1 MKKNIIL
8 LAILVLA
15 SVLTVTGT
23 VFAEGAEPPAPP
35 EAPIIE
41 APVLPDEP
49 PTAVATAALE
59 TSARETPAL
68 ENTGEEAPAEIITP
82 EIDLEEMP
90 GDDAILSA
98 TPQETP
104 QEIGESSEAGIIVEE
119 AEPAVDIVVINEE
132 GEPLALASEEAAQE
146 LAAPDPY
153 FTSGGTR
160 YSFYQAAGAC
170 AGAAHCMDGL
180 ANPIQAAIEYIQAN
194 GTTPDDGSIYVEKGT
209 YTGAVTVD
217 GTLANMSSLT
227 GLIGISS
234 GGVYP
239 TINGTLTLSGLPNNG
254 FTLSGFNVTGGVTIQ
269 NSSASPESFVIENV
283 TGSLTMDNVTVYAPE
298 ETGVHIKN
306 HKGNIILNDINVG
319 HSTDGAHGIWV
330 ENQISGNLTI
340 TDSEF
345 RFNSG
350 VALKLESKGIV
361 TLDQV
366 IVQDCLSGI
375 EVDGFSSLTIRDTGS
390 VGNDRYGIRTQ
401 SAGKPVTM
409 AGILT
414 DSNGTSGCTDCGGI
428 YILNA
433 GNVVLNTIRS
443 SFTNGSG
450 IKVTSSGKISLTD
463 CSAEDN
469 ALSGID
475 LYTPNGTV
483 SVDGVVAVTNHQTG
497 VSIESRGATLRNI
510 IADENYTD
518 GIRLVLSGGSAL
530 LENIEANQNGHWGI
544 HFDTTEIYPK
554 AVASIILK
562 NSFASHNGQGGIF
575 IRSLGAVTLSNCGA
589 YENSADDGIFI
600 ATTGAVKVSSTQA
613 AANAGNGLQI
623 EGIYK
628 QGYFDG
634 AWRNVSM
641 TSPASVTVN
650 FISSSQ
656 TMSDFNQNGKS
667 LDWSL
672 GLHGLQVISQKPVVL
687 SNIGAHQNNGYGI
700 YVCGPE
706 LYNATTSTTT
716 MQRAGAVTINSLISG
731 VRNDVSE
738 NMIGVNI
745 FSAGAVTLADIN
757 SDSNNE
763 RGIQVD
769 TLGAITLKNA
779 RDNNTQGSD
788 SVKLVNTSAA
798 GNMPVTISNLEI
810 SNTQGD
816 SGAAL
821 LVQSKGA
828 ISINGMSIYDNR
840 CTGAKL
846 ENDNS
851 GKGNITVLN
860 SNVENS
866 KDKGI
871 EAESNGSILFTSVR
885 ANNNG
890 QEGVYLFNQ
899 GAATLA
905 PISLTDCEFNRNGT
919 SGLQAFSRGMITLKN
934 VGAYEN
940 GDTGIALDNAVTGS
954 KANVTLTVVSADSN
968 NATGLVVSTN
978 GQVQITD
985 LATNNNAKRNG
996 WLGNESDEGFTV
1008 QDYYNQGMGLDR
1020 WDFRA
1025 VHNATISILLRADAL
1040 WPLNRADFQP
1050 VLRLYDAK
1058 TDEEIS
1064 VSLIYSEG
1072 AVGFSLMPLDAGYS
1086 DTHDYYVLV
1095 GSSSN
1100 DGFYR
1105 LSRNDSDPDSVENM
1119 YFVNGANITT
1129 GGNVSIKGLDNFNN
1143 STAGLSVT
1151 TTGNSNITLAGVS
1164 VNGNG
1169 AEGMYLTCGRNPED
1183 WNDFG
1188 WGTGTIS
1195 ISGSSFSNSNG
1206 WEGLMMATSGNIILQ
1221 QFDAVNNGQATG
1233 NFGIKVHE
1241 DHAAKSVTIGGLTAH
1256 NNSGGMSIRASGNIT
1271 ITKADISNNYGQ
1283 GGLYLDN
1290 CLADEG
1296 VCSGSGLITLT
1307 NVTAN
1312 DNQANGMELYSKGV
1326 ITLNTVQGGSNQ
1338 QNGIVVSNR
1347 YDGTSANLV
1356 FKGVFADNNAMTGVR
1371 ATTNGSLLL
1380 ANVNANENNLSKG
1393 GMNSGES
1400 VQDYLNKSKG
1410 SDYWFFEAEAETP
1423 YTITLLADGTNFD
1436 LELLN
1441 RMDFDPLLKLYRLD
1455 EDNNLVEITSG
1466 FTITHVE
1473 DTSYRI
1479 EWTPGA
1485 DEGGTYALE
1494 ATSTDSSGYYR
1505 LSINHDASEYMRYF
1519 VDGFSYEA
1527 GGSVALSGVNHFNNN
1542 EQNGLVGSSQGS
1554 VTLSNVYANG
1564 NGKEGIYV
1572 NNLGGSGGVTLGGIS
1587 QTNNNGYEG
1596 LRVESNGAVSL
1607 SGLDACGNGFSGVSV
1622 IGAGAKL
1629 SLLNL
1634 SGNGVDGLNLAT
1646 SGAVAIDALRA
1657 WNNKVCGAYVE
1668 TNGAS
1673 LTVKNSSFL
1682 RNGIYGLAYM
1692 NDPAITFTAA
1702 NNAYQRNGDN
1712 YPDGR
1717 DNLVAI
1723 IP

>member
-1 MKKNIIL
+1 MKKHIFL
-8 LAILVLA
+8 LTTLVLA
-15 SVLTVTGT
+15 AMLVVTGT
-23 VFAEGAEPPAPP
+23 VFAEGEEPPVVPATPAIA
-35 EAPIIE
+35 ETT
-41 APVLPDEP
+41 APVIADEEI
-49 PTAVATAALE
+49 ATQAPENPAQ
-59 TSARETPAL
+59 ETPAAEIPIEEIPDGDPLAETVL
-68 ENTGEEAPAEIITP
+68 EEIPAEDALLETAP
-82 EIDLEEMP
+82 GETGAAAETEIL
-90 GDDAILSA
+90 A
-98 TPQETP
+98 
-104 QEIGESSEAGIIVEE
+104 EE
-119 AEPAVDIVVINEE
+119 AEPAVAIVVVDET
-132 GEPLALASEEAAQE
+132 GKPLALASEEAAQE

-160 YSFYQAAGAC
+160 YSFYQAVGAC
-170 AGAAHCMDGL
+170 AGAANCMDGL

-209 YTGAVTVD
+209 YTGAVTLD
-217 GTLANMSSLT
+217 GTLAHMSSLT

-239 TINGTLTLSGLPNNG
+239 TINGTLTLTGLPNNG

-401 SAGKPVTM
+401 SAGKAVTM
-409 AGILT
+409 SGILT

-443 SFTNGSG
+443 SFTDGSG
-450 IKVTSSGKISLTD
+450 LKVTASGKISLTD
-463 CSAEDN
+463 CSAEGN

-530 LENIEANQNGHWGI
+530 LENIEANQNGQWGI

-554 AVASIILK
+554 AVAGITLK

-600 ATTGAVKVSSTQA
+600 ATTGTVKVSSTQA

-641 TSPASVTVN
+641 ASPASVTVN

-656 TMSDFNQNGKS
+656 TMSEFNQNGKS
-667 LDWSL
+667 SDWSL
-672 GLHGLQVISQKPVVL
+672 GLHGLQVISQKPVVI

-706 LYNATTSTTT
+706 LYNATTGTTT
-716 MQRAGAVTINSLISG
+716 LARAGTVTINSLITD
-731 VRNDVSE
+731 VRNDISE

-810 SNTQGD
+810 SNMQGD

-846 ENDNS
+846 ENNGS

-866 KDKGI
+866 NGKGI

-890 QEGVYLFNQ
+890 QEGVYLYNQ
-899 GAATLA
+899 GAAMLA
-905 PISLTDCEFNRNGT
+905 PISLTDCEFSKNGAF
-919 SGLQAFSRGMITLKN
+919 GLQAFSRGLITLKS

-940 GDTGIALDNAVTGS
+940 NDFGIEIDNAVTGS
-954 KANVTLTVVSADSN
+954 KANITLTAVNADSN
-968 NATGLVVSTN
+968 NGSGLIVRTN
-978 GQVQITD
+978 GQAQITN
-985 LATNNNAKRNG
+985 LVTNNNAKRNG
-996 WLGNESDEGFTV
+996 WLGDESDEGFTV
-1008 QDYYNQGMGLDR
+1008 QDFYNQSQGLER
-1020 WDFRA
+1020 WNFRT
-1025 VHNATISILLRADAL
+1025 NSDDLQSILLQADAA
-1040 WPLNRADFQP
+1040 WSLNRADFQP
-1050 VLRLYDAK
+1050 VISLYDAE
-1058 TDEEIS
+1058 TNTEI
-1064 VSLIYSEG
+1064 
-1072 AVGFSLMPLDAGYS
+1072 AVTVDCTSQAGVCSFSFLPQDFGYS
-1086 DTHDYYVLV
+1086 DTHDYYVLA

-1119 YFVNGANITT
+1119 YFVNGANITA
-1129 GGNVSIKGLDNFNN
+1129 GGNVSIKRLDNFNN
-1143 STAGLSVT
+1143 STAGLGVT
-1151 TTGNSNITLAGVS
+1151 TTGNGNITLSGVS
-1164 VNGNG
+1164 VSGNG
-1169 AEGMYLTCGRNPED
+1169 TEGMYLGCGQNPED
-1183 WNDFG
+1183 WNDSG
-1188 WGTGTIS
+1188 WGTGTIN

-1206 WEGLMMATSGNIILQ
+1206 WEGLMMATSGNVILQ
-1221 QFDAVNNGQATG
+1221 QFDAVANGQASG
-1233 NFGIKVHE
+1233 SMGIKVRE
-1241 DHAAKSVTIGGLTAH
+1241 DHAAKSVTIGGLVARD
-1256 NNSGGMSIRASGNIT
+1256 NSGGVRIRASGNIT
-1271 ITKADISNNYGQ
+1271 ITKADISNNYGL

-1307 NVTAN
+1307 NVSAN

-1326 ITLNTVQGGSNQ
+1326 ITLNTVQGSNNQ

-1356 FKGVFADNNAMTGVR
+1356 FNGVFADNNAMTGVR
-1371 ATTNGSLLL
+1371 ATTNGSLMM
-1380 ANVNANENNLSKG
+1380 ANVNANDNNLGKG

-1400 VQDYLNKSKG
+1400 VQDYLNKNKG

-1441 RMDFDPLLKLYRLD
+1441 RTDFDPLLKLYMLD
-1455 EDNNLVEITSG
+1455 DNNNLIEVTSG

-1494 ATSTDSSGYYR
+1494 ANSTDNSGYYR
-1505 LSINHDASEYMRYF
+1505 LSINHDASDYMRYF

-1527 GGSVALSGVNHFNNN
+1527 GGNVALSGVNRFNNN
-1542 EQNGLVGSSQGS
+1542 EQSGLVGSSQGS
-1554 VTLSNVYANG
+1554 VTVSNVYASG

-1572 NNLGGSGGVTLGGIS
+1572 NNLGGSGGVTVSGIN
-1587 QTNNNGYEG
+1587 QTNNNGWEG
-1596 LRVESNGAVSL
+1596 LRAESNGVLSL
-1607 SGLDACGNGFSGVSV
+1607 SGLDACGNGFSGAAISS
-1622 IGAGAKL
+1622 AGAKL

-1634 SGNGVDGLNLAT
+1634 SGNGDDGLNLET
-1646 SGAVAIDALRA
+1646 SGAVVIDALRA
-1657 WNNKVCGAYVE
+1657 WNNKDCGAYVD
-1668 TNGAS
+1668 TNGFS
-1673 LTVKNSSFL
+1673 LSVKNSSFL
-1682 RNGIYGLAYM
+1682 RNGTYGLAYV
-1692 NDPAITFTAA
+1692 NDPAIVLTAIA
-1702 NNAYQRNGDN
+1702 NAYQKNGGN
-1712 YPDGR
+1712 YADGR

>member
-15 SVLTVTGT
+15 SVLTMTGT
-23 VFAEGAEPPAPP
+23 VFAESAESPAAP
-35 EAPIIE
+35 EAPLTQE
-41 APVLPDEP
+41 ANSPVEP
-49 PTAVATAALE
+49 SGSPTI
-59 TSARETPAL
+59 
-68 ENTGEEAPAEIITP
+68 EEAGEP
-82 EIDLEEMP
+82 D
-90 GDDAILSA
+90 
-98 TPQETP
+98 
-104 QEIGESSEAGIIVEE
+104 GESSAENSTPKNVEE
-119 AEPAVDIVVINEE
+119 TIPTEENPDAGAIAETAPEANPEDNEELTQPGSITEDAEPAVNIVVVDEN
-132 GEPLALASEEAAQE
+132 GKALALASEEAAQE

-180 ANPIQAAIEYIQAN
+180 ANPIQAAIDYIQAN

-209 YTGAVTVD
+209 YTGAVTIN

-227 GLIGISS
+227 SLIGISS

-283 TGSLTMDNVTVYAPE
+283 TGSLTMDNVTVYAPAG
-298 ETGVHIKN
+298 TGVHIKN
-306 HKGNIILNDINVG
+306 HKGNILLNDINVG
-319 HSTDGAHGIWV
+319 HSTDGGHGIWV
-330 ENQISGNLTI
+330 ENQLSGNLTI
-340 TDSEF
+340 TNSEI

-350 VALKLESKGIV
+350 IALKLESKGAV

-366 IVQDCLSGI
+366 YVQDCLSGI
-375 EVDGFSSLTIRDTGS
+375 EVDGFSSLTIRDAGS

-401 SAGKPVTM
+401 SAGKAVTM
-409 AGILT
+409 SGILT

-443 SFTNGSG
+443 SFTKGSG

-483 SVDGVVAVTNHQTG
+483 SIDGVVAVTNHQTG

-530 LENIEANQNGHWGI
+530 LENIEANQNGQWGI

-554 AVASIILK
+554 AVAGITLK

-641 TSPASVTVN
+641 TSPASVTIN
-650 FISSSQ
+650 FVSYSQ

-667 LDWSL
+667 SDWSL

-716 MQRAGAVTINSLISG
+716 LQRAGAVTINSLISG
-731 VRNDVSE
+731 VRSDVSE

-757 SDSNNE
+757 SDSNIE

-769 TLGAITLKNA
+769 TLGAITLKNT

-810 SNTQGD
+810 SNTQND

-846 ENDNS
+846 ENNGS

-866 KDKGI
+866 KYEGI
-871 EAESNGSILFTSVR
+871 VAESNGSILFTSVR

-890 QEGVYLFNQ
+890 QEGVYLYNQ

-934 VGAYEN
+934 AGAYEN
-940 GDTGIALDNAVTGS
+940 GDSGIELDNAVTGS
-954 KANVTLTVVSADSN
+954 KANVTLTTVNADSN
-968 NATGLVVSTN
+968 NATGLIVRTN
-978 GQVQITD
+978 GQVQITN
-985 LATNNNAKRNG
+985 LVTNNNAKRYG
-996 WLGNESDEGFTV
+996 WLGSESDEGFTI
-1008 QDYYNQGMGLDR
+1008 QDFYNQGMGLDR

-1025 VHNATISILLRADAL
+1025 VHDVSISILLRADAAWL
-1040 WPLNRADFQP
+1040 LNRADFQP
-1050 VLRLYDAK
+1050 VLRLYDAE
-1058 TDEEIS
+1058 TDEEIP
-1064 VSLIYSEG
+1064 VTLIYSEG

-1105 LSRNDSDPDSVENM
+1105 LSRNDSDPDSIENM
-1119 YFVNGANITT
+1119 YFVNGTNITAV
-1129 GGNVSIKGLDNFNN
+1129 GNVSIKGLDNFNN

-1151 TTGNSNITLAGVS
+1151 TTGNGNITLSGVS
-1164 VNGNG
+1164 VSGNG

-1221 QFDAVNNGQATG
+1221 QFDAVDNGQATG
-1233 NFGIKVHE
+1233 DFGIKVHE
-1241 DHAAKSVTIGGLTAH
+1241 DHAAKSVTIGGLMAH

-1283 GGLYLDN
+1283 GGLYLNN
-1290 CLADEG
+1290 CLESSG
-1296 VCSGSGLITLT
+1296 TCSGSGLITLT
-1307 NVTAN
+1307 NVSAN

-1326 ITLNTVQGGSNQ
+1326 ITLNTVQGGNNQ

-1356 FKGVFADNNAMTGVR
+1356 FNGVFADNNAMTGVR
-1371 ATTNGSLLL
+1371 ATTNGSLLM
-1380 ANVNANENNLSKG
+1380 ANVNANDNNLSKG
-1393 GMNSGES
+1393 GMSSGES

-1441 RMDFDPLLKLYRLD
+1441 RMDFDPLLKLFRLD
-1455 EDNNLVEITSG
+1455 DYNNLVEITSG
-1466 FTITHVE
+1466 FTVTHVE
-1473 DTSYRI
+1473 DTSYQI
-1479 EWTPGA
+1479 VWTPGA

-1494 ATSTDSSGYYR
+1494 ANSTDNSGYYR
-1505 LSINHDASEYMRYF
+1505 LSINHDASDYMRYF
-1519 VDGFSYEA
+1519 VDGFSFEA
-1527 GGSVALSGVNHFNNN
+1527 GGSVVLSGVNRFNNN
-1542 EQNGLVGSSQGS
+1542 EQSGLVGSSQGS
-1554 VTLSNVYANG
+1554 VTLGNVYASG

-1572 NNLGGSGGVTLGGIS
+1572 NNLGGSGGVTLAGIN
-1587 QTNNNGYEG
+1587 QTNNNGWEG
-1596 LRVESNGAVSL
+1596 LRAESNGVLSL
-1607 SGLDACGNGFSGVSV
+1607 SGLDACGNGFSGARIS
-1622 IGAGAKL
+1622 GAGANL

-1634 SGNGVDGLNLAT
+1634 SGNGDDGLNLAT

-1657 WNNKVCGAYVE
+1657 WNNKDCGAYVD

-1682 RNGIYGLAYM
+1682 RNGRYGLAYAKY
-1692 NDPAITFTAA
+1692 PAIAFTAA